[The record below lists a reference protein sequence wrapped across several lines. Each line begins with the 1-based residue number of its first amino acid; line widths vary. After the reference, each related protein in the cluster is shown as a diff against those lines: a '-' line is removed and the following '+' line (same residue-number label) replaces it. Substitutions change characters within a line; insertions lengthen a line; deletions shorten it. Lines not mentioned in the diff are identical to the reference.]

1 MWVCSILLPNVS
13 PSPVRDEGV
22 SWQRLDVPGLGQG
35 GVPLGDVVNV
45 HDPGLQGL
53 RGDVDG
59 GLEEPDLPAVLPTWQ
74 LWQLV
79 WQLSDSLPAVLPQL
93 AADHHLALLLL
104 HAPAPLTHNLNGPF

>member
-1 MWVCSILLPNVS
+1 MTSGMPVKNCGFCSILLQNVF

-22 SWQRLDVPGLGQG
+22 PWHRLDVPGLGQG

-53 RGDVDG
+53 RDDVEA
-59 GLEEPDLPAVLPTWQ
+59 GLEEPD
-74 LWQLV
+74 
-79 WQLSDSLPAVLPQL
+79 LPAVLPQL

-104 HAPAPLTHNLNGPF
+104 HAPALLTHYLNGSF

>member
-1 MWVCSILLPNVS
+1 MFKSDDKYQIISNIFVSEVESDLKSWRFCSILLPNVS

-59 GLEEPDLPAVLPTWQ
+59 GFKEPDLPAVLPTWQ

-79 WQLSDSLPAVLPQL
+79 WQLSDSLPAVLP
-93 AADHHLALLLL
+93 
-104 HAPAPLTHNLNGPF
+104 